1 MRTKLVLTKQSL
13 MWGLTGVW
21 KVDLH
26 VNPHEYIRGE
36 PAKLLTLFHPKTG
49 RVVGKG
55 VKKYSNAVL
64 HPWLKEQLDEITKN
78 LLAESKNESD
88 EERRQSWTRWQEGLK
103 GPFTLPKELPPL
115 KMVMILDNLA
125 GHGGKD
131 EETVIAGEIEATYL
145 SSSCSHRPCVVVSEF
160 SLSHNPS
167 VPGSNPG

>member
-13 MWGLTGVW
+13 MWGLAGVW

-55 VKKYSNAVL
+55 VKKCSNAVL
-64 HPWLKEQLDEITKN
+64 HPWLKEQLDEIIKN

-88 EERRQSWTRWQEGLK
+88 EERRQSWGLRCSGTINALKLFLPHDFVDSTQGQRWKTHGHTTLRGLEFLQPARNSSVICF
-103 GPFTLPKELPPL
+103 GF
-115 KMVMILDNLA
+115 LA
-125 GHGGKD
+125 VNFQFGGKL
-131 EETVIAGEIEATYL
+131 T
-145 SSSCSHRPCVVVSEF
+145 
-160 SLSHNPS
+160 
-167 VPGSNPG
+167 